1 MKAKNIVIK
10 IMIKVFFFIQV
21 DGEAGEKEIN
31 EMNKHIDKYKNRI
44 FVGNTEDVIN
54 WVNSLIT

>member
-1 MKAKNIVIK
+1 
-10 IMIKVFFFIQV
+10 MIKVFFFIQV